1 MHSMI
6 LISTI
11 MFWSL
16 VLKNKKTCFLSCI
29 TICMSYHHAV
39 VWHQIQKNKNLDII
53 TQVSIVMHHTSSS
66 HCLFWRNQFTR
77 IILSTLLGLVV
88 LFIHMNDLYSKPN
101 FVLAYQA
108 QFCLA
113 HQAQFCNGPTSP
125 VSYWPTKPNF
135 VLAYQAQFCLAHQAQ
150 FCTGP
155 LSLALPSTPS
165 PISYWPNKPVLYGL
179 TKLNLVLAHQAQL
192 RIGPPS
198 PISYWPNK
206 PSLVLDHQA
215 QSRTGSPSP
224 ALYWPTKPNFVL
236 AQQAQSCTGPP
247 SPVSYWP
254 TKPISLGPLSLSHL
268 TLKA

>member
-88 LFIHMNDLYSKPN
+88 LFIHMNDLYSKPS
-101 FVLAYQA
+101 FV
-108 QFCLA
+108 LA
-113 HQAQFCNGPTSP
+113 HQAQFC
-125 VSYWPTKPNF
+125 
-135 VLAYQAQFCLAHQAQ
+135 
-150 FCTGP
+150 
-155 LSLALPSTPS
+155 
-165 PISYWPNKPVLYGL
+165 
-179 TKLNLVLAHQAQL
+179 
-192 RIGPPS
+192 IGPSSATLP
-198 PISYWPNK
+198 
-206 PSLVLDHQA
+206 
-215 QSRTGSPSP
+215 
-224 ALYWPTKPNFVL
+224 
-236 AQQAQSCTGPP
+236 GPP

-254 TKPISLGPLSLSHL
+254 TKPSSVLAHQAQLCLATKPNFVLARQAQVIWPTKPKLSGPQSPAPLVS
-268 TLKA
+268 